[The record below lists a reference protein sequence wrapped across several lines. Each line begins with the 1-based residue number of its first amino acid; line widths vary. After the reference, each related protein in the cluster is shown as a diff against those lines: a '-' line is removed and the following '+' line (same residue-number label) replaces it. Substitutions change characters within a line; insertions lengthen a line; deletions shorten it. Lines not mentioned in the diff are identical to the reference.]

1 MKQNITR
8 GSTMFLK
15 AMIWLIGLIVLV
27 LCIFVLPRGIITDEV
42 GYRYILLGM
51 YITAIPFY
59 VALYQGLLLLR
70 YIDRNNAFSL
80 ASVASLGRIKQS
92 AATISLLYAAGMPYI
107 YYVADKDDA
116 PGVIIVGLAI
126 IFASLCIMTA
136 AAVFQ
141 RLFQNAVDIKNENDL
156 TV

>member
-1 MKQNITR
+1 
-8 GSTMFLK
+8 MFLK
-15 AMIWLIGLIVLV
+15 CMVWLIGFAVLM
-27 LCIFVLPRGIITDEV
+27 LCIFILPLGIITDEV

-51 YITAIPFY
+51 YATTVPFY
-59 VALYQGLLLLR
+59 IALYNALQLLR

-80 ASVASLGRIKQS
+80 SSVAALKRIKH
-92 AATISLLYAAGMPYI
+92 AAAAISLFYAAGMPYI
-107 YYVADKDDA
+107 YYIADKDDA

-141 RLFQNAVDIKNENDL
+141 RLFQNAVDIKKENDL